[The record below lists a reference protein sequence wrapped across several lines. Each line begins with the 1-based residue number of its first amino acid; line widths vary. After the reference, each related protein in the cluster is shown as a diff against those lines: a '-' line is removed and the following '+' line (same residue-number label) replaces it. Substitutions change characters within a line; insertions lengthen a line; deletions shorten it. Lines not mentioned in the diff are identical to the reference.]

1 MATPGKPQ
9 IWFFDDGV
17 HNAPSEENHMI
28 HFELVNSSG
37 PPKPYGKVSRH
48 FYEKAPGSKY
58 VTVNVDSEYMD
69 PLSGIQESEIFK
81 LKDAASKGE
90 VLAVVFDWD
99 RTLTMIEGISA
110 PPNRITHSIGQY
122 KNDLVQ
128 KYSSMEGMEKMSD
141 KDVAHYYF
149 HNPSDGDTKEDVEK
163 RPHLIGTMLRDLQ
176 SMRIPIFIL
185 TNNQAGKVVEGV
197 QDQRGLLADMLK
209 QIGVDIPKDHIIFNY
224 ARNKEKMIM
233 DVILPMVETER
244 RKGGRR
250 TRRKRVR
257 FQIKRTRKR
266 GTRKR
271 GTRKR
276 GTRKRDTK
284 KRGTRKGKKTK
295 GRH

>member
-9 IWFFDDGV
+9 IWFFDDGI
-17 HNAPSEENHMI
+17 HNAPSEENDMI

-37 PPKPYGKVSRH
+37 PPKPYGKVSGH
-48 FYEKAPGSKY
+48 FYTIAPGSKY

-69 PLSGIQESEIFK
+69 PLSGIQEAEIFK

-128 KYSSMEGMEKMSD
+128 KYSSMKGMELMSD
-141 KDVAHYYF
+141 KDIAHYYL
-149 HNPSDGDTKEDVEK
+149 HNPADGDAKKDVEK

-176 SMRIPIFIL
+176 TMGIPIFIL

-197 QDQRGLLADMLK
+197 QDQRGLLEDMLK

-233 DVILPMVETER
+233 DTILPMVEAER

-257 FQIKRTRKR
+257 FQIKRKTHRRKKR
-266 GTRKR
+266 GTHKKKR
-271 GTRKR
+271 A
-276 GTRKRDTK
+276 TK
-284 KRGTRKGKKTK
+284 KRGSRKGKKTK